1 MGFLTEVPGE
11 ALLQAQ
17 GRHGAAASATGIQ
30 GGNTVKRLSVLLAAL
45 VAVAVAGGSG
55 QTPTSASATQAP
67 TSAPS
72 AQAPPPT
79 ARAAAGLVLV
89 VIETPMG
96 EIEVE
101 VDATHAPATAAN
113 FLAYVDAGLYD
124 GGSFHRTVTPA
135 NQPNDAVRIEVIQA
149 DMPEAK
155 AGERKPA
162 IALERTSVT
171 GLRHRDGAIS
181 MARSGPDT
189 AESSFFICIDD
200 QPSLDFGGQRNK
212 DGQGFAAFGRVTRG
226 MDVARRIQ
234 ASPAQ
239 GQALSPPI
247 PIVRVRRK

>member
-1 MGFLTEVPGE
+1 MRPFSLV
-11 ALLQAQ
+11 
-17 GRHGAAASATGIQ
+17 
-30 GGNTVKRLSVLLAAL
+30 LAAIAIL
-45 VAVAVAGGSG
+45 VAGAS
-55 QTPTSASATQAP
+55 SASGQAP
-67 TSAPS
+67 TSTGSGQSPTTAPV
-72 AQAPPPT
+72 AQT
-79 ARAAAGLVLV
+79 AMPNAAARPAQPGLVLV

-96 EIEVE
+96 DIEVE

-155 AGERKPA
+155 AAERKPA

-189 AESSFFICIDD
+189 AESSFFICIGD

-226 MDVARRIQ
+226 MDVVRRIQ
-234 ASPAQ
+234 ASPAE

-247 PIVRVRRK
+247 PIVKVRRK

>member
-1 MGFLTEVPGE
+1 MRPFSLVLGAIGIL
-11 ALLQAQ
+11 
-17 GRHGAAASATGIQ
+17 AAA
-30 GGNTVKRLSVLLAAL
+30 AAG
-45 VAVAVAGGSG
+45 ASSQSPAPA
-55 QTPTSASATQAP
+55 PTAQAP
-67 TSAPS
+67 TAAAP
-72 AQAPPPT
+72 
-79 ARAAAGLVLV
+79 ARAPAPNVAGRTAADAGLVLV
-89 VIETPMG
+89 VIETAMG

-124 GGSFHRTVTPA
+124 GGSFHRTVTPG

-155 AGERKPA
+155 AGARKPA

-189 AESSFFICIDD
+189 AESSFFICIGD

-226 MDVARRIQ
+226 MDVVRRIQ
-234 ASPAQ
+234 ASPAD
-239 GQALSPPI
+239 GQSLAPPI
-247 PIVRVRRK
+247 AIVKVRRR